1 VSIKDGVND
10 APALSAADIGVA
22 MGAGAALAMESADV
36 TLLDSN
42 LEKIE
47 YCIALGRRVTNV
59 IEQNV
64 IFSLLVKFVVL
75 VLAVTGW
82 TNLWAAIA
90 SDVGSMLIVTLNAMK
105 ILPPQQQHRHPRKEN
120 RMAKNEDIEALISQ
134 E

>member
-1 VSIKDGVND
+1 
-10 APALSAADIGVA
+10 

-64 IFSLLVKFVVL
+64 TFSLVVKFVVL
-75 VLAVTGW
+75 VLAVMGW

-105 ILPPQQQHRHPRKEN
+105 ILPPPQHRRRSRKDI
-120 RMAKNEDIEALISQ
+120 RMSNNNSDIENPISP
-134 E
+134 